1 MERGPADDEVAR
13 INDMLAREYGIN
25 TTDSRPIFR
34 VVWANNEMEKR
45 LMRYTD
51 SGVELLTPEIR
62 EVPKYRQ
69 WAADRYIL
77 ERLCYAE
84 VLTKEDMELTVQNV
98 RYEPLWSFVDNQ
110 LGYLPPNYAVAKLV
124 IDAVLAAIHQ
134 DGSFGAKYKDN
145 SGSPEEMQ
153 KRVAGLQ
160 EELFGNETETGDALA
175 HGEAVV
181 VPRNYGVKEETERA
195 QNRLDLNNLLNKKEK
210 VH

>member
-13 INDMLAREYGIN
+13 FNEWLKRDFGVDTVSGY
-25 TTDSRPIFR
+25 PIFR
-34 VVWANNEMEKR
+34 IVWANNEMEKR

-69 WAADRYIL
+69 WAKDRYIL
-77 ERLCYAE
+77 EHLCFVE
-84 VLTKEDMELTVQNV
+84 VQTNEQLEMTVN
-98 RYEPLWSFVDNQ
+98 RITYEPKWSFVDNK
-110 LGYLPPNYAVAKLV
+110 LNYLTPRYEVAKV
-124 IDAVLAAIHQ
+124 VADIVLAAIHR

-145 SGSPEEMQ
+145 SGDPEEMQ

-181 VPRNYGVKEETERA
+181 VPRNYE
-195 QNRLDLNNLLNKKEK
+195 KEK

>member
-1 MERGPADDEVAR
+1 MERGPADDEVIR
-13 INDMLAREYGIN
+13 INDLLAREYGIN

-34 VVWANNEMEKR
+34 VVWANNEFEKR
-45 LMRYTD
+45 LMHYTD
-51 SGVELLTPEIR
+51 SGIELLTPEIR

-69 WAADRYIL
+69 WASDRYIL
-77 ERLCYAE
+77 ERLSYVE
-84 VLTKEDMELTVQNV
+84 KQTKEDMEMTVHV
-98 RYEPLWSFVDNQ
+98 VSYEPLWSFVDNQ
-110 LGYLPPNYAVAKLV
+110 LNYLPPKYEVCKLV
-124 IDAVLAAIHQ
+124 IDAVLAALHQ

-145 SGSPEEMQ
+145 SGDPEEMQ

-181 VPRNYGVKEETERA
+181 VPRNYE
-195 QNRLDLNNLLNKKEK
+195 KEK